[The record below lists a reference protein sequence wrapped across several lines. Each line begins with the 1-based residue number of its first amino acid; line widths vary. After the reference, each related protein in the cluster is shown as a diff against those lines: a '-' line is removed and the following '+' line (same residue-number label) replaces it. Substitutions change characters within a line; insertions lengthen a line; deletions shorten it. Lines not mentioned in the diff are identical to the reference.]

1 MKMARAGPIRR
12 GRKLNI
18 DNPNGIAIMKIIA
31 VRIYSAT
38 WIKVSMAI
46 ARNRLPIPA
55 RGNSSAICS
64 GVSIFSCSNEST
76 MISTR
81 WLEKRK
87 PHWAKLEVLLNQSSK
102 SGLKSLSRSDL
113 QELSLLYRQTAADLA
128 AIREDRG
135 SVHFARYVNQLL
147 VRAHNTI
154 YSGHRASPKALFS
167 FFWSTYPAAFR
178 RNLKH
183 CLLATLIFAVSGVV
197 GAVLTY
203 QNPDFKVKILGP
215 QMVETIDR
223 HEMWTHSIVGIKPL
237 ASSAIM
243 TNNMSV
249 GFTTFAIGI
258 TGGLGTIYMMAFN
271 GLLIGV
277 IGMACWLSGMSV
289 QLWSFVAPHGVLE
302 LPAIFIAGGAGLRVA
317 QGLLFPGLLPRRES
331 LARAGVDAVQLLLG
345 TIPILI
351 IAGLI
356 EAFVSPTG
364 LPIPLKF
371 SMAAALFVLLGVYL
385 LGMSRQPGPAQP

>member
-1 MKMARAGPIRR
+1 
-12 GRKLNI
+12 
-18 DNPNGIAIMKIIA
+18 
-31 VRIYSAT
+31 
-38 WIKVSMAI
+38 
-46 ARNRLPIPA
+46 
-55 RGNSSAICS
+55 
-64 GVSIFSCSNEST
+64 

-87 PHWAKLEVLLNQSSK
+87 PHWTQLESLLSQSDK
-102 SGLKSLSRSDL
+102 KGLKSLSRSDL
-113 QELSLLYRQTAADLA
+113 QELSLLYRQIAADLA
-128 AIREDRG
+128 ALREDPG

-154 YSGHRASPKALFS
+154 YSGRKANILAVFS
-167 FFWSTYPAAFR
+167 FFWRVYPAAFR

-183 CLLATLIFAVSGVV
+183 CLLAFGIFAVSGMV

-215 QMVETIDR
+215 QMVETIER

-249 GFTTFAIGI
+249 GFTTFAFGI
-258 TGGLGTIYMMAFN
+258 TAGVGTVYMMVFN
-271 GLLIGV
+271 GLMIGV
-277 IGMACWLSGMSV
+277 IGVACWLSGMSLQV
-289 QLWSFVAPHGVLE
+289 WSFVAPHGVLE
-302 LPAIFIAGGAGLRVA
+302 LPAIFIAGGAGFRIA
-317 QGLLFPGLLPRRES
+317 QGLLFPGLLPRRDS
-331 LARAGVDAVQLLLG
+331 LVRAGAEAVQMLLG

-351 IAGLI
+351 VAGLI

-371 SMAAALFVLLGVYL
+371 AVAASLFVILGVYL
-385 LGMSRQPGPAQP
+385 FGMSRTPRHAQI

>member
-1 MKMARAGPIRR
+1 
-12 GRKLNI
+12 
-18 DNPNGIAIMKIIA
+18 
-31 VRIYSAT
+31 
-38 WIKVSMAI
+38 
-46 ARNRLPIPA
+46 
-55 RGNSSAICS
+55 
-64 GVSIFSCSNEST
+64 
-76 MISTR
+76 MISNR
-81 WLEKRK
+81 WLDKRK
-87 PHWAKLEVLLNQSSK
+87 PYWSKLESLLQQSDRD
-102 SGLKSLSRSDL
+102 GLKSLSRSDL

-154 YSGHRASPKALFS
+154 YSGRKARVGAVFS
-167 FFWSTYPAAFR
+167 FFLEAYPAAFR
-178 RNLKH
+178 RHLPH
-183 CLLATLIFAVSGVV
+183 CLLAAAIFAVTGIV
-197 GAVLTY
+197 GAILTY
-203 QNPDFKVKILGP
+203 QNPDFKVKLLGP

-249 GFTTFAIGI
+249 GFTTFAFGI
-258 TGGLGTIYMMAFN
+258 TSGLGTIYMMAFN

-277 IGMACWLSGMSV
+277 IGMACHLAGMSV

-302 LPAIFIAGGAGLRVA
+302 LPAIFIAGGAGFRIA
-317 QGLLFPGLLPRRES
+317 QGLLFPGILPRRDS
-331 LARAGVDAVQLLLG
+331 LARAGVEAVQLLLG

-364 LPIPLKF
+364 LAVSLKF
-371 SMAAALFVLLGVYL
+371 SLAAALFVLLGSYL
-385 LGMSRQPGPAQP
+385 FGMARNSKPSSSRANLSS

>member
-1 MKMARAGPIRR
+1 
-12 GRKLNI
+12 
-18 DNPNGIAIMKIIA
+18 
-31 VRIYSAT
+31 
-38 WIKVSMAI
+38 
-46 ARNRLPIPA
+46 
-55 RGNSSAICS
+55 
-64 GVSIFSCSNEST
+64 
-76 MISTR
+76 MISTH

-87 PHWAKLEVLLNQSSK
+87 PYWTKLEALLNQSAK
-102 SGLKSLSRSDL
+102 DGLKSLTRSEL

-154 YSGHRASPKALFS
+154 YSGRRASPKTIFS
-167 FFWSTYPAAFR
+167 FFWDTYPSTFR

-183 CLLATLIFAVSGVV
+183 CLLSVLIFLVAGAV

-215 QMVETIDR
+215 EMVETIDR

-249 GFTTFAIGI
+249 SFTTFAFGI
-258 TGGLGTIYMMAFN
+258 TAGVGTIYMMAFN
-271 GLLIGV
+271 GLKIGV
-277 IGMACWLSGMSV
+277 IGMACHLSGMSL
-289 QLWSFVAPHGVLE
+289 QFWSFVAPHGVLE
-302 LPAIFIAGGAGLRVA
+302 LPAIFIAGGAGLRIA
-317 QGLLFPGLLPRRES
+317 QGLLFPGILPRRES
-331 LARAGVDAVQLLLG
+331 LARAGLEAVQLVLG

-371 SMAAALFVLLGVYL
+371 SMAGALFVLLAAYL
-385 LGMSRQPGPAQP
+385 FGLSREPKPAQS

>member
-1 MKMARAGPIRR
+1 
-12 GRKLNI
+12 
-18 DNPNGIAIMKIIA
+18 
-31 VRIYSAT
+31 
-38 WIKVSMAI
+38 
-46 ARNRLPIPA
+46 
-55 RGNSSAICS
+55 
-64 GVSIFSCSNEST
+64 

-87 PHWAKLEVLLNQSSK
+87 PHWSKLESLLNQSARD
-102 SGLKSLSRSDL
+102 GLKSLSRSDL

-154 YSGHRASPKALFS
+154 YSGHRASPLAALS
-167 FFWSTYPAAFR
+167 FFWDTYPAVFR
-178 RNLKH
+178 RLWRH
-183 CLLATLIFAVSGVV
+183 CLLAVVVFAIAGLV
-197 GAVLTY
+197 GAALTY
-203 QNPDFKVKILGP
+203 QNPDFKVKLLGP

-223 HEMWTHSIVGIKPL
+223 HQMWTHSIVGIKPL

-249 GFTTFAIGI
+249 GFTTFALGI
-258 TGGLGTIYMMAFN
+258 TAGLGTLYMMAFN

-277 IGMACWLSGMSV
+277 IGMACFLSGMSL

-302 LPAIFIAGGAGLRVA
+302 LPAIFIAGGAGLRIA
-317 QGLLFPGLLPRRES
+317 QGLLFPGVLPRRDS
-331 LARAGVDAVQLLLG
+331 LTKAGLEAVQLILG

-356 EAFVSPTG
+356 EAFVSPTN

-371 SMAAALFVLLGVYL
+371 SMAAALFVLLNIYLFGVGRSKQNDAAKL
-385 LGMSRQPGPAQP
+385 

>member
-1 MKMARAGPIRR
+1 
-12 GRKLNI
+12 
-18 DNPNGIAIMKIIA
+18 
-31 VRIYSAT
+31 
-38 WIKVSMAI
+38 
-46 ARNRLPIPA
+46 
-55 RGNSSAICS
+55 
-64 GVSIFSCSNEST
+64 

-87 PHWAKLEVLLNQSSK
+87 PYWNKLESLLNHSAQD
-102 SGLKSLSRSDL
+102 GLKSLTRSEL

-154 YSGHRASPKALFS
+154 YSGRRASTSAIFS
-167 FFWSTYPAAFR
+167 FFWTTFPAIFR

-183 CLLATLIFAVSGVV
+183 SLLSVLIFVIAGGV
-197 GAVLTY
+197 GAILTY
-203 QNPDFKVKILGP
+203 QNPDLKVKILGP
-215 QMVETIDR
+215 QMVDTIDR

-249 GFTTFAIGI
+249 GFTTFAFGI
-258 TGGLGTIYMMAFN
+258 TAGLGTIYMMAFN

-277 IGMACWLSGMSV
+277 ISMACALSGMSL

-302 LPAIFIAGGAGLRVA
+302 LPAIFIAGGAGLRIA
-317 QGLLFPGLLPRRES
+317 QGLLFPGVLPRRES
-331 LARAGVDAVQLLLG
+331 LTRAGLEAVQLVLG

-371 SMAAALFVLLGVYL
+371 SMAVALFVLLAAYL
-385 LGMSRQPGPAQP
+385 FGLSRAAKPAQS